1 MATTQGGAARTVPA
15 VVVDVT
21 GYRRPDLALVDV
33 LSRLRL
39 VTARLGVALEVRG
52 AGSDLARLLE
62 YVGLLAVIPV
72 DAHGSSEVGGETE
85 ALETD
90 GCRGSDGCARSARR
104 GSRALGSTTARAAPR
119 RRWDGTGRRRVTR

>member
-1 MATTQGGAARTVPA
+1 MATTEGRAARTVPA
-15 VVVDVT
+15 VVVDVS

-72 DAHGSSEVGGETE
+72 DAHGFSEVGGETE
-85 ALETD
+85 ALEQAAVEEVMDVRDPPVADLEHLDRPRLVPPPGAAGTV
-90 GCRGSDGCARSARR
+90 
-104 GSRALGSTTARAAPR
+104 LGE
-119 RRWDGTGRRRVTR
+119 GG